1 MKVHFLGTAAAEGF
15 PNVFCRC
22 QACQDSRKAKGRNIR
37 TRSSVIIDDAW
48 RVDYPPD
55 AYYQALRDEIDMSK
69 VNHLLL
75 THTHYDHLCAGDLLS
90 RMEGFA
96 HGVEEPLNIY
106 GNDLALHQCKVGF
119 SEESGIQKQFIMK
132 RLVPFEAFWIGQAK
146 ITPLLADHDPRETC
160 LLFFIEKDGK
170 HLLYGNDSGWFPEKT
185 WDWLAGKRIDMA
197 ILDCTVG
204 QNGNAKSRNH
214 MSVETV
220 IEVQKK
226 FQAWNKDNS
235 NTQIIATHFSHNCG
249 LLYQDLVEIFE
260 PYGIEVAYDGLIK
273 YV

>member
-55 AYYQALRDEIDMSK
+55 AYYQAVRDEIDMSK

-90 RMEGFA
+90 RTEGFA

-106 GNDLALHQCKVGF
+106 GNDLALHQCRIGF
-119 SEESGIQKQFIMK
+119 FRGRQYSKAIYDE
-132 RLVPFEAFWIGQAK
+132 K
-146 ITPLLADHDPRETC
+146 I
-160 LLFFIEKDGK
+160 
-170 HLLYGNDSGWFPEKT
+170 
-185 WDWLAGKRIDMA
+185 
-197 ILDCTVG
+197 
-204 QNGNAKSRNH
+204 
-214 MSVETV
+214 
-220 IEVQKK
+220 
-226 FQAWNKDNS
+226 
-235 NTQIIATHFSHNCG
+235 NTF
-249 LLYQDLVEIFE
+249 
-260 PYGIEVAYDGLIK
+260 
-273 YV
+273 